1 MCGDVKL
8 PVRSQAMFSLKA
20 VAVVMIALW
29 IGYSLNLDRPTS
41 EIRPCDLVLAL
52 PDAIHFVAPWRTAN
66 WALEEMKEEHDT

>member
-29 IGYSLNLDRPTS
+29 IGYSLNLDRPTWALLS
-41 EIRPCDLVLAL
+41 VYVLA
-52 PDAIHFVAPWRTAN
+52 
-66 WALEEMKEEHDT
+66 